1 MGKTSNANQN
11 KKQIEMK
18 NFISILST
26 TCILLVTV
34 ISVSAGSNEKSKIW
48 LAENAKKEGVISLSS
63 GLQYT
68 VLRQGTG
75 MDHPSV
81 NAPCECHYKG
91 TLTDGT
97 QFDSSYDRGDPT
109 TFAPN
114 QVIKGWTEAMQ
125 MMVEGDKWEMYI
137 PSELAYGDSGSPPKI
152 GPGDALIFTMEI
164 LKINGDKVP
173 ACKVD
178 TMDGCTEKQ
187 ETYIRKSINKYQG
200 DAALIQG
207 EIDRITR
214 VTISNKGVS
223 QANAEWGSHRVAIL
237 QKLLNLPANDNS
249 KDL

>member
-1 MGKTSNANQN
+1 
-11 KKQIEMK
+11 MK

-26 TCILLVTV
+26 TCILIVTV

-114 QVIKGWTEAMQ
+114 QV
-125 MMVEGDKWEMYI
+125 
-137 PSELAYGDSGSPPKI
+137 
-152 GPGDALIFTMEI
+152 
-164 LKINGDKVP
+164 
-173 ACKVD
+173 
-178 TMDGCTEKQ
+178 
-187 ETYIRKSINKYQG
+187 
-200 DAALIQG
+200 
-207 EIDRITR
+207 R
-214 VTISNKGVS
+214 V
-223 QANAEWGSHRVAIL
+223 
-237 QKLLNLPANDNS
+237 
-249 KDL
+249 